1 MPAAVPPLPRVA
13 IPAAATVCLTI
24 LIALAGCHQQHPK
37 VAALPAKPAEPAR
50 LSDAELKSYHA
61 NEAGAVMIV
70 MYHHFDPNRPDS
82 DLNRR
87 PDTFRKDL
95 EAFYKRGYRPV
106 TLSEFLSGKM
116 DVPGGKTPI
125 VLTFDDASPT
135 QFKVI
140 TGSDGKPSIAPDCAV
155 GILETFHKTHPDW
168 PTKGTFFVLPKEGRN
183 QEPFGQADSVADKFA
198 YLLKNGYEIQN
209 HTSTHSSMRGMTAER
224 VQWELAT
231 AVRDARAINP
241 NAQMDILALPYGQV
255 PRKDARRYLLD
266 GEQGGTHYHNTAIIK
281 AAWRPVLSPITRNSR
296 KITDGGS
303 LCPFDPYNIERITP
317 DGGKS
322 YRVGTLE
329 YWIKFFDEHPNL
341 RYYSD
346 GSPTIA
352 AVPRAYQ
359 SWVDPARARKC
370 GVTLQFY
377 PQSTSAPASEGNL
390 SVRP

>member
-1 MPAAVPPLPRVA
+1 MSSAMPHLSRFLDPFRPA
-13 IPAAATVCLTI
+13 IVLCFI
-24 LIALAGCHQQHPK
+24 LALAGCHQTPAPK
-37 VAALPAKPAEPAR
+37 LAAPPKPAGPAR

-70 MYHHFDPNRPDS
+70 MYHHFDAHRPDS

-106 TLSEFLSGKM
+106 TLSEFLSGRM

-140 TGSDGKPSIAPDCAV
+140 TGSDGKPSIDPDCAV

-183 QEPFGQADSVADKFA
+183 QDPFGQADSVADKFA

-209 HTSTHSSMRGMTAER
+209 HTSTHSSLRNMSAER

-241 NAQMDILALPYGQV
+241 GAQMDILALPYGQV
-255 PRKDARRYLLD
+255 PRKDARKYLLA
-266 GEQGGTHYHNTAIIK
+266 GAEGGTQYRNIAIIM
-281 AAWRPVLSPITRNSR
+281 AAWRPVLSPITKDSR
-296 KITDGGS
+296 RITDGGS
-303 LCPFDPYNIERITP
+303 LCPFNPYNIERITP
-317 DGGKS
+317 DGGKAA
-322 YRVGTLE
+322 RVGTLE

-359 SWVDPARARKC
+359 NWVDPARVRKC
-370 GVTLQFY
+370 GLVLQIY
-377 PQSTSAPASEGNL
+377 PQGGATSASEGNL

>member
-1 MPAAVPPLPRVA
+1 MVTVVSPLPRLYPVVRVV
-13 IPAAATVCLTI
+13 AAAAIFL
-24 LIALAGCHQQHPK
+24 ALAGCRHTQPAAAPAPPK
-37 VAALPAKPAEPAR
+37 PSVPAR

-95 EAFYKRGYRPV
+95 EVFYKRGYRPV
-106 TLSEFLSGKM
+106 TLSEFLSGHM
-116 DVPGGKTPI
+116 DVPGGRTPI
-125 VLTFDDASPT
+125 VLTFDDATIT

-155 GILETFHKTHPDW
+155 GIMETFHKTHPDW

-209 HTSTHSSMRGMTAER
+209 HTSTHSSMRHMSAKQ

-231 AVRDARAINP
+231 ALRDARAINP
-241 NAQMDILALPYGQV
+241 NAQMNILALPYGQV
-255 PRKDARRYLLD
+255 PGKEARRYLIS
-266 GEQGGTHYHNTAIIK
+266 GEDGGTQYHNIAVIK
-281 AAWRPVLSPITRNSR
+281 AAWRPVLSPITKNSR

-303 LCPFDPYNIERITP
+303 LCTFDPYNIERITP
-317 DGGKS
+317 DGGKAV
-322 YRVGTLE
+322 RVGTLE

-346 GSPTIA
+346 GSPSVA
-352 AVPRAYQ
+352 AVPRAFQ
-359 SWVDPARARKC
+359 SWVDPQRVRKC
-370 GVTLQFY
+370 GLTLQIY